1 MPPAERH
8 DADAGPSADDAP
20 ELLASQPPQPE
31 LPPDPA
37 LEALRAS
44 GAQRMDP
51 VRFRYLEAMERRC
64 AAQPG
69 AALQE
74 RLARQLAE
82 SVAAYRAQWDAER
95 AELERLVPGVLQR
108 HPQAEPAL
116 RRLHAESD
124 LRALR
129 RLAARLDAEQQR
141 RNGPLAELL
150 RRLDG
155 QGEPD
160 ASNAPVTRTQARVPN
175 ASAPPAATAP
185 MADLKTVQRFRET
198 WARLRVDE
206 QLARSQ
212 QQAPDNPGPLNSHL
226 LVLRALRSLQDL
238 SPAYLSR
245 FVAQAEAL
253 MWLDGAG
260 VRKPA
265 ASGGAPVRGRAG
277 RRRKPGSG

>member
-1 MPPAERH
+1 MPRTNRH
-8 DADAGPSADDAP
+8 DADAGPPADDAP
-20 ELLASQPPQPE
+20 ELPAPQPE
-31 LPPDPA
+31 LPRDPA

-51 VRFRYLEAMERRC
+51 ARFRYLEALERRS

-69 AALQE
+69 TALQQ
-74 RLARQLAE
+74 RLAHQLAE
-82 SVAAYRAQWDAER
+82 AVAAYRVQWDAER
-95 AELERLVPGVLQR
+95 AELEQRMPGVLQR
-108 HPQAEPAL
+108 HPQAGPAV
-116 RRLHAESD
+116 RRLHAEPD

-129 RLAARLDAEQQR
+129 RLEARLDAEQQR

-150 RRLDG
+150 RQLDG
-155 QGEPD
+155 HGEPD
-160 ASNAPVTRTQARVPN
+160 AAPAAGAAARKPEPPV
-175 ASAPPAATAP
+175 SAPDAAP
-185 MADLKTVQRFRET
+185 MADLRTVQRFRDT
-198 WARLRVDE
+198 WGRLRVDE

-226 LVLRALRSLQDL
+226 LVLRTLRSLQDL

-253 MWLDGAG
+253 MWLDGAA

-265 ASGGAPVRGRAG
+265 ASGGAAVRDRAG
-277 RRRKPGSG
+277 RRKKSRPG

>member
-1 MPPAERH
+1 MPRTNRH
-8 DADAGPSADDAP
+8 DADAGPPADDVP
-20 ELLASQPPQPE
+20 ELAAPQPE
-31 LPPDPA
+31 LSPDPA
-37 LEALRAS
+37 LAVLRAA

-51 VRFRYLEAMERRC
+51 VRFCYLEALERRL
-64 AAQPG
+64 AAQSG
-69 AALQE
+69 TALRQ

-82 SVAAYRAQWDAER
+82 AVAAYGAQWDADR
-95 AELERLVPGVLQR
+95 AELEQRMPGVLQR
-108 HPQAEPAL
+108 HPQAGPAV

-129 RLAARLDAEQQR
+129 QLEARLEAEQQR

-155 QGEPD
+155 QGVPDDAPSPGAPARKPDTPIPAPD
-160 ASNAPVTRTQARVPN
+160 AP
-175 ASAPPAATAP
+175 P
-185 MADLKTVQRFRET
+185 MADLKTVRLYRDT
-198 WARLRVDE
+198 WARLRLDE
-206 QLARSQ
+206 QLARSL

-260 VRKPA
+260 PRKATSGKA
-265 ASGGAPVRGRAG
+265 ATRERDRKRGRAG
-277 RRRKPGSG
+277 AG